1 MSNPEAIGDSL
12 DTLEGVLETLDGTAK
27 DVFRL
32 VMVDHVGTGSS
43 TLLAHVFVGLSTD
56 LKVRLFNPCRLDRNN
71 YRRLINL
78 IDEAAY
84 DSWGWSQAATLMAKK
99 YNIQGGRHVGTDKTT
114 G

>member
-1 MSNPEAIGDSL
+1 MSNPEAIGDSI

-56 LKVRLFNPCRLDRNN
+56 LKVCGCLTRVVW
-71 YRRLINL
+71 I
-78 IDEAAY
+78 E
-84 DSWGWSQAATLMAKK
+84 T
-99 YNIQGGRHVGTDKTT
+99 TT
-114 G
+114 GG